1 MSMSPRLLLAALSAV
16 LLFTAGCDGDEPGCE
31 GESCNP
37 PQAVCG
43 NGRQEAGE
51 QCDDGNRVNGDGCE
65 NDCTL
70 TPTGPGGLCG
80 NGRLDG
86 DEVCDDG
93 NTVDGDGCES
103 DCTLTMTRCAAAD
116 APALPDGATCA
127 VTQAGSSAR
136 LFTGVVLKD
145 GETLLGGQVLV
156 DAQGVITCAA
166 CDCSA
171 AAGAAEAT
179 QVSCPGG
186 VISPGLVNTHEH
198 ITYPMEPYVAP
209 AANAEERYEH
219 RHEWRTGRNGHTRIT
234 SPAASAADNVRWGE
248 LRQMMAGATSMAG
261 AGGQAGLLRNLDVNN
276 TALQEGLGEGVVDS
290 DTFPLSDTNGNM
302 IATGCGYTAR
312 PTTGSLPRS
321 AAYLPHISEGIST
334 AAHNEFLCLSTGEN
348 DVMQARTA
356 VIHGI
361 GLTAKEIHLM
371 GQRGTGLI
379 WSPRSNIALYGDT
392 AMVSAY
398 KNVGVTIALG
408 TDWLRSGSMN
418 LLRELQC
425 ADYLNATHF
434 ARTFSDE
441 DMWRMVTSSAADL
454 VDVFEKTGRIS
465 EGKVADLAIF
475 QLRTFA
481 SSPHRAVITAN
492 PEHVVLTMRGGKP
505 LYGDQAL
512 MAALKGADAC
522 DTLDVCGA
530 QKEVC
535 LQSEIG
541 KNLAGLTAGAT
552 HKYPLF
558 ACGTPENEP
567 SCSPRRASLDSRWP
581 AVVNRSTSYTGEIR
595 DADTDGDGVPNNI
608 DNCPNIFNPI
618 RPMDNGKQADTDG
631 DGIGDACDP
640 CPLEAGNACT
650 SFVVG
655 DDDHDGIPTWLDNC
669 PFVSNPDQLDTD
681 GDGKGDACDACPT
694 TPNPGNLG
702 CPATIHELKTR
713 VNGNLPLLGTPVSI
727 PDVVVTG
734 VAKGGA
740 STQGYWVQ
748 AHPLPAGASVDNS
761 GLYVYSPKGDLA
773 VGDRIDISSGTLIL
787 YFGLPELTEVTY
799 VKRSTGGQAPAPVVV
814 TTADI
819 RTGGPRASALEG
831 VLVEVRDVT
840 SNTTVDEF
848 GQFLVNEAG
857 NPSQPGLMIDDQ
869 AYAFPPPTVGTRF
882 GVLRGVLTYN
892 FNDSK
897 LIPRSAADMQQ
908 PPPAITSF
916 GPDGFARAGGSEPVN
931 TFPQALTLTLASAYG
946 SPLDVTITSS
956 NSAALSVPEGR
967 VTIPAGQATVTVP
980 VLAQAAAQSVTLTAS
995 LGGSTQTTTIR
1006 VLGANEQ
1013 PEVLQ
1018 VNPNAVTMVP
1028 GGEVVFTVVLDR
1040 PAPANTT
1047 VALSVNPG
1055 SGFGTFVPGAS
1066 LSVVENATSATFS
1079 FIADAA
1085 ATATEPGTVT
1095 ASIGA
1100 SSASATV
1107 SLDLNAARLTSMT
1120 PSSAVTIPAGST
1132 QSFTVT
1138 VDRAVPEDTLVEL
1151 AAIAGAGVPAYGTVP
1166 ATVTIPA
1173 GATEATFV
1181 FTADAQGEGTGTV
1194 YASLYGVTQTTEL
1207 TVLPPPPALRSVT
1220 PSVATVYFSTTQVF
1234 TVTLDR
1240 AAQAGGATVALTLE
1254 PATGMGTLSSASVS
1268 IPEGQTS
1275 GTVTFTA
1282 GEDLIQGRLIATY
1295 AGVSRGADIAVADR
1309 PAVDHIVISEISA
1322 RGATAQNDEF
1332 IELYNPTG
1340 ADITLDN
1347 WKVQYKSATST
1358 TNYSGSVDI
1367 PNGTVIRAYGF
1378 LLLAHNTGYTGTV
1391 TKDVG
1396 YAFDMSASQ
1405 TAGGHVRIGPNLDA
1419 TNLND
1424 PNTVDKMGYG
1434 TANQPEGSAA
1444 PAHPAA
1450 GGSLERKARP
1460 NSTAESMAEGG
1471 ADALAGNGHDTDDN
1485 GSDFIIRAV
1494 RQPQNS
1500 QSPTEQP

>member
-1 MSMSPRLLLAALSAV
+1 MRMSPRLLLAALGAV
-16 LLFTAGCDGDEPGCE
+16 LLFHAGCNGDEPGCE
-31 GESCNP
+31 GANCNP
-37 PQAVCG
+37 APICG
-43 NGRQEAGE
+43 NNIVEQGE
-51 QCDDGNRVNGDGCE
+51 QCDDGNKVDGDGCE
-65 NDCTL
+65 SDCTR
-70 TPTGPGGLCG
+70 TPPPGAVCG
-80 NGRLDG
+80 NGKLEG
-86 DEVCDDG
+86 DEICDDG
-93 NTVDGDGCES
+93 NTVDGDGCQA
-103 DCTLTMTRCAAAD
+103 DCTPTLTQCPAAN

-127 VTQAGSSAR
+127 VTQAGSAAR

-145 GETLLGGQVLV
+145 GETLVGGQVLV
-156 DAQGVITCAA
+156 DAQGIIQCAA

-186 VISPGLVNTHEH
+186 VISPGLVNPHEH
-198 ITYPMEPYVAP
+198 IGYPMEPYVGT
-209 AANAEERYEH
+209 EERYEH

-234 SPAASAADNVRWGE
+234 SPQATAADNVRWGE

-276 TALQEGLGEGVVDS
+276 TSLQEGLGEGVVNS
-290 DTFPLSDTNGNM
+290 DTFPLSDTNGNL
-302 IATGCGYTAR
+302 IASGCGYTSR
-312 PTTGSLPRS
+312 PTTSSLPS
-321 AAYLPHISEGIST
+321 AAAYLPHISEGIST
-334 AAHNEFLCLSTGEN
+334 AAHNEFLCLSTGDN

-356 VIHGI
+356 VIHGV

-392 AMVSAY
+392 AMVTAY

-425 ADYLNATHF
+425 ADYLNATHY
-434 ARTFSDE
+434 ARSFSDQE
-441 DMWRMVTSSAADL
+441 LWRMVTSNAADL

-481 SSPHRAVITAN
+481 SSPHRAVITSN

-512 MAALKGADAC
+512 MAGLKGADTC

-541 KNLAGLTAGAT
+541 KNLASLTSGAT

-581 AVVNRSTSYTGEIR
+581 AVVNGSTSYTGEIR
-595 DADTDGDGVPNNI
+595 AADTDGDGVVDSI

-618 RPMDNGKQADTDG
+618 RPMDNGKQADSDG
-631 DGIGDACDP
+631 DGIGDACDS

-650 SFVVG
+650 PFVVG

-669 PFVSNPDQLDTD
+669 PFVSNPDQVDAD

-702 CPATIHELKTR
+702 CPATIHDLKTR
-713 VNGNLPLLGTPVSI
+713 VNGSLPLLGTQVSI

-734 VAKGGA
+734 VVKGGA
-740 STQGYWVQ
+740 SSLGYWVQ
-748 AHPLPAGASVDNS
+748 MYPLPSSMSVDHS
-761 GLYVYSPKGDLA
+761 GLFVYSRKEDLA
-773 VGDRIDISSGTLIL
+773 VGDRIDITTGVLIL
-787 YFGLPELTEVTY
+787 FHGLPELTEVTY
-799 VKRSTGGQAPAPVVV
+799 VKRSSGNEVPAPVVV

-857 NPSQPGLMIDDQ
+857 DPGQPGLMIDDQ
-869 AYAFPPPTVGTRF
+869 AFAFTPPTVGTRF

-897 LIPRSAADMQQ
+897 LLPRSAADMQQ
-908 PPPAITSF
+908 PPPAITAF
-916 GPDGFARAGGSEPVN
+916 GPAGYARVGGSAPVN
-931 TFPQALTLTLASAYG
+931 TFPQALTLTLASAYP
-946 SPLDVTITSS
+946 SPLDITITSS
-956 NSAALSVPEGR
+956 DTAALSVPDGR
-967 VTIPAGQATVTVP
+967 VTIPAGQASVTVP
-980 VLAQAAAQSVTLTAS
+980 VLAQAAAQSVTLTAT
-995 LGGSTQTTTIR
+995 LGGSTQTATIR
-1006 VLGANEQ
+1006 VLGADEQ

-1018 VNPNAVTMVP
+1018 VNPDAVTMVP

-1047 VALSVNPG
+1047 VALAVTPG

-1066 LSVVENATSATFS
+1066 LAVEENATTATFS

-1107 SLDLNAARLTSMT
+1107 TLDLNAARLSSLS

-1138 VDRAVPEDTLVEL
+1138 VDRAVTEATQVEL
-1151 AAIAGAGVPAYGTVP
+1151 AAIPGAGVPAYGTVP
-1166 ATVTIPA
+1166 ATVTIPV
-1173 GATEATFV
+1173 GATEATFT
-1181 FTADAQGEGTGTV
+1181 FTADAQGEGSGTV
-1194 YASLYGVTQTTEL
+1194 YATLYGITQTTEL
-1207 TVLPPPPALRSVT
+1207 TVLPPPPALSTVT
-1220 PSVATVYFSTTQVF
+1220 PSVATVYFGTQQVF

-1240 AAQAGGATVALTLE
+1240 AAQAGGATVNVALE
-1254 PATGMGTLSSASVS
+1254 SATGVGIGELSSTTVS
-1268 IPEGQTS
+1268 IAEGQRT

-1282 GEDLIQGRLIATY
+1282 GDEDAQGRLIASY
-1295 AGVSRGADIAVADR
+1295 AGVTRGVDITIAER
-1309 PAVDHIVISEISA
+1309 PAIGHIVISEISA

-1340 ADITLDN
+1340 VDITLN
-1347 WKVQYKSATST
+1347 GWKVQYKSSTST
-1358 TNYSGSVDI
+1358 SNYSGSADI
-1367 PNGTVIRAYGF
+1367 PDGTVIRAYGY
-1378 LLLAHNTGYTGTV
+1378 LLLAHETGYTGTV

-1396 YAFDMSASQ
+1396 YGFDMSASAS
-1405 TAGGHVRIGPNLDA
+1405 AGGHVRIGPNLDA
-1419 TNLND
+1419 RVLDD
-1424 PNTVDKMGYG
+1424 PNTVDKIGYG
-1434 TANQPEGSAA
+1434 NANQPEGTAA
-1444 PAHPAA
+1444 PVHPAA

-1460 NSTAESMAEGG
+1460 SSTAETMAEGG
-1471 ADALAGNGHDTDDN
+1471 ADALAGNGHDTDVN
-1485 GSDFIIRAV
+1485 ANDFVVRAA